1 MDKYIHY
8 GVLYMK
14 RHFKWDKHKKCI
26 IRKWKGKIGGDT
38 MENVMERTITF
49 NKSLMDEIS
58 KKLPLISGQN
68 GMIKLDKND
77 ESDKEWF
84 DED

>member
-1 MDKYIHY
+1 MNK
-8 GVLYMK
+8 K
-14 RHFKWDKHKKCI
+14 FKWNKHKKVKVI
-26 IRKWKGKIGGDT
+26 KWKGKIGGDN
-38 MENVMERTITF
+38 MEMQMERKITF
-49 NKSLMDEIS
+49 DKNLMDEIS
-58 KKLPLISGQN
+58 KKLPLVNGKN

>member
-1 MDKYIHY
+1 
-8 GVLYMK
+8 
-14 RHFKWDKHKKCI
+14 
-26 IRKWKGKIGGDT
+26 
-38 MENVMERTITF
+38 MENIMERTVTF
-49 NKSLMDEIS
+49 DKNLMDEIS
-58 KKLPLISGQN
+58 KKLPLMSGQN